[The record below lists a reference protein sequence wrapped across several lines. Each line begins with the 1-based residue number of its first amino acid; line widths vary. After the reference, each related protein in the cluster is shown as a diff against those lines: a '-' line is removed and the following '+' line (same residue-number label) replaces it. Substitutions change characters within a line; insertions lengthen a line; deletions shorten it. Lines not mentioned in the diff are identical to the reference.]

1 MLVATSVRS
10 DGCQENTKPSSLCS
24 STQFLHTVLLGC
36 ACRCIS
42 APQMCV
48 YTQAQFFLHSDP
60 VPPEPPTDGWHPA
73 SPLARF
79 SPLAFSRFRCAA
91 QPQLR
96 QSHTGILPPVGSGPQ
111 DTEPSFHEGITNTP
125 GPERDL
131 PLTGGGGN
139 HGNWQ
144 QPQGPFFS
152 VPLSP
157 EPRRGRCRRQR
168 SSEDRGVGIWTGD
181 APFRWGAR

>member
-1 MLVATSVRS
+1 MVATSVRS
-10 DGCQENTKPSSLCS
+10 DGCQGNTKPSSLRS

-73 SPLARF
+73 STLTRF

-131 PLTGGGGN
+131 PLTGGEPWKLAATTRPVFLGT
-139 HGNWQ
+139 
-144 QPQGPFFS
+144 
-152 VPLSP
+152 P
-157 EPRRGRCRRQR
+157 EPGAAAGAVQTPEEQRGQRRRHLDGRCTV
-168 SSEDRGVGIWTGD
+168 SVG
-181 APFRWGAR
+181 GAR